1 MNIWVNGCFDIL
13 HVGHLNLLSF
23 AKDLV
28 NPKSKYKRINRLIV
42 GIDSDERVRQLKG
55 GNRPINDQESRK
67 AMLEALRMVDEVVI
81 YNNEEEMCD
90 HISTFN
96 IDYMVIG
103 DDYKGKKVLCREKSK
118 NDVVFFPKDEKSSTD
133 IIEKIK
139 NS

>member
-1 MNIWVNGCFDIL
+1 MNIWVNGCFDVL

-55 GNRPINDQESRK
+55 GDRPINNQEDRK
-67 AMLEALRMVDEVVI
+67 SMLEALRMVDEVVI
-81 YNNEEEMCD
+81 YNNETEMCD
-90 HISTFN
+90 LISQFK
-96 IDYMVIG
+96 IDFMVIG
-103 DDYKGKKVLCREKSK
+103 DDYKSKRVLCREHSK
-118 NDVVFFPKDEKSSTD
+118 KDVVFYPKDNRSSTD
-133 IIEKIK
+133 IINKIK